1 MFALSPPSDHL
12 WASHLALQTSAF
24 LLLNAG
30 REPKL
35 ADAPSGGGER
45 SAPRT
50 WELSPRRGA
59 GAPERGAGAPSAG
72 ARRRR
77 SSFPSTS
84 RGPLSALP
92 APGRGKA
99 TPQPGAPRRWRRRTR
114 RRREP
119 GARGCRRR
127 RGAGSLK
134 RSSRPGRSDSSIRGD
149 SAPGAP
155 LLPFRKSTRP
165 RRPARNAWGQRA
177 GLLAQPRMPGT
188 PSSRLSFP
196 RRGELGRRVPR
207 SVGEGEVGR
216 KGSARGSRRASLAEP
231 WPGCAPSLTRAPA
244 GGRTLQ
250 SSPRPPGCGAVS
262 ARLPEAALQ
271 RRGRGARTPGS
282 RRRAGPVWE
291 AGSSRAHPHLGF
303 VPGSSRAVRTRL
315 PVAPLPGLGIL
326 RSFSSRPPRAA
337 QVRGEG
343 RVCEGP
349 AEPGVGR
356 TLCRAVASLS
366 AALDPR
372 RVAAPRCSGAA
383 RDAAR
388 GNGLLA
394 WLLL

>member
-92 APGRGKA
+92 APGRGRA

-134 RSSRPGRSDSSIRGD
+134 RSSRPGRSDS
-149 SAPGAP
+149 
-155 LLPFRKSTRP
+155 
-165 RRPARNAWGQRA
+165 
-177 GLLAQPRMPGT
+177 GT
-188 PSSRLSFP
+188 PRPGLPCSLFVSPLGHAG
-196 RRGELGRRVPR
+196 RRGTLGASVRVSWP
-207 SVGEGEVGR
+207 SLGCPGPLPHDFHFPAGENLG
-216 KGSARGSRRASLAEP
+216 AASLAR
-231 WPGCAPSLTRAPA
+231 W
-244 GGRTLQ
+244 GRE
-250 SSPRPPGCGAVS
+250 R
-262 ARLPEAALQ
+262 
-271 RRGRGARTPGS
+271 
-282 RRRAGPVWE
+282 
-291 AGSSRAHPHLGF
+291 
-303 VPGSSRAVRTRL
+303 
-315 PVAPLPGLGIL
+315 
-326 RSFSSRPPRAA
+326 
-337 QVRGEG
+337 
-343 RVCEGP
+343 
-349 AEPGVGR
+349 
-356 TLCRAVASLS
+356 
-366 AALDPR
+366 
-372 RVAAPRCSGAA
+372 
-383 RDAAR
+383 
-388 GNGLLA
+388 
-394 WLLL
+394 

>member
-1 MFALSPPSDHL
+1 MIEG
-12 WASHLALQTSAF
+12 Q
-24 LLLNAG
+24 
-30 REPKL
+30 KL
-35 ADAPSGGGER
+35 AVMGSSGLQIYG
-45 SAPRT
+45 PYLT
-50 WELSPRRGA
+50 LS
-59 GAPERGAGAPSAG
+59 
-72 ARRRR
+72 
-77 SSFPSTS
+77 
-84 RGPLSALP
+84 
-92 APGRGKA
+92 
-99 TPQPGAPRRWRRRTR
+99 
-114 RRREP
+114 
-119 GARGCRRR
+119 
-127 RGAGSLK
+127 
-134 RSSRPGRSDSSIRGD
+134 
-149 SAPGAP
+149 
-155 LLPFRKSTRP
+155 
-165 RRPARNAWGQRA
+165 

-343 RVCEGP
+343 RVREGP
-349 AEPGVGR
+349 AEPGSDAR
-356 TLCRAVASLS
+356 CAAPSPASPQPWTRGAS
-366 AALDPR
+366 PR
-372 RVAAPRCSGAA
+372 RAARGRRGKGAA